1 MSQYNE
7 DAKDESANE
16 GNRRSFGQRSNNS
29 RGRGFSSRSGGSQR
43 KDGDRR
49 GGYRGGDRDRRD
61 GDRSQGDRPGNGSY
75 RGNHESGRRFEG
87 RNDRD
92 GERRSY
98 GERDGR
104 RGYRGR
110 DEARDNRGARGGDG
124 RRGGDRRFNNDDHRD
139 DRRSYRGRDGD
150 RGYRV
155 REDSRDNR
163 SGDERRSGRRFN
175 DDDRRT
181 DRRSGGRDFNRD
193 DRRGG
198 GRDFKRDDR
207 RGGNRDDR
215 RGNDRSGRDDRGL
228 QHANRGGANR
238 AQQSGPQRSGY
249 REERINKRINEPAV
263 PADIDPKELD
273 PSVRQELRSLAKDNA
288 DMVAKHLIMTAV
300 LLDEEPQKALEH
312 ARAAKDRAGRVSVAR
327 ETNGIAA
334 YHAGEWKE
342 AISELRAARRM
353 SGGPGLLAVLADAE
367 RGLGRPE
374 KALEVS
380 REHDVEELDPESR
393 VELAIVVAGAHH
405 DLDDKDAALITL
417 QDVLEL
423 PDVPEVNRLRLY
435 YAYADALELVG
446 RTEEAIEW
454 FHKSAE
460 LDTEGL
466 MDIEDRIAA
475 LSGETAAESE

>member
-1 MSQYNE
+1 VVADSTAE
-7 DAKDESANE
+7 V
-16 GNRRSFGQRSNNS
+16 
-29 RGRGFSSRSGGSQR
+29 
-43 KDGDRR
+43 
-49 GGYRGGDRDRRD
+49 
-61 GDRSQGDRPGNGSY
+61 
-75 RGNHESGRRFEG
+75 
-87 RNDRD
+87 
-92 GERRSY
+92 GELN
-98 GERDGR
+98 
-104 RGYRGR
+104 
-110 DEARDNRGARGGDG
+110 ARTVTSVAATAVVTGTAVTGTGPVATVRGAVPTEVIVTAVDALKVAMTEMAIVARLATVMTVVAIGDVTKPATIEAHAVVTTVG
-124 RRGGDRRFNNDDHRD
+124 VEAVASTMLIVAMTAEDTADAMMIVLTE
-139 DRRSYRGRDGD
+139 DGKTTATI
-150 RGYRV
+150 V
-155 REDSRDNR
+155 AHAAETSAVA
-163 SGDERRSGRRFN
+163 
-175 DDDRRT
+175 DDDRR
-181 DRRSGGRDFNRD
+181 N

-215 RGNDRSGRDDRGL
+215 RGNDRRSDDRGF

-353 SGGPGLLAVLADAE
+353 SGGAGLLAVLADAE

-446 RTEEAIEW
+446 RDDEAIEW
-454 FHKSAE
+454 FRKSAE
-460 LDTEGL
+460 LDTENL

-475 LSGETAAESE
+475 LNGESAPESE